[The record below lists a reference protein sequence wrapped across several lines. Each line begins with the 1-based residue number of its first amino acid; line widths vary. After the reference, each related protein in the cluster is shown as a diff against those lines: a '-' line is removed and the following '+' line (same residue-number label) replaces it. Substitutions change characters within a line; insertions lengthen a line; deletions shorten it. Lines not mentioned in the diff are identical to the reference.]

1 MQLTE
6 IQKEDLKLLIKHKG
20 FKVLEEIV
28 KDMEYNL
35 LKEFKTMN
43 LADENTW
50 IKLNGVQ
57 NKLAWAEYLINT
69 AKASTK
75 IIVDKKM

>member
-1 MQLTE
+1 MKLTDT
-6 IQKEDLKLLIKHKG
+6 QKEDLKLLIKHKW

-35 LKEFKTMN
+35 LKEFKTVN
-43 LADENTW
+43 LADENVW

-57 NKLAWAEYLINT
+57 NKLAWAEFLINT
-69 AKASTK
+69 AKTSSK
-75 IIVDKKM
+75 VIVDKKL